1 MTCGNNNSFDRFP
14 PGFAAKRYR
23 TTPEEL
29 ERNIRE
35 GEIQR
40 ERDERAWRRA
50 IEKEK
55 QRRGSQSEAQEK
67 PT

>member
-1 MTCGNNNSFDRFP
+1 MTDRIKDLLNRFP
-14 PGFAAKRYR
+14 PGASAHRYR
-23 TTPEEL
+23 VTREEI

-40 ERDERAWRRA
+40 ERDERAWQRA

-55 QRRGSQSEAQEK
+55 ERLQAESDGK
-67 PT
+67 PA